1 MATLENVK
9 CSSTAGMLGNVA
21 AVLRVYAGVDEQ
33 LHSFLTS
40 ALRRRLGDP
49 KPRPPISQPV
59 AQLLDTK
66 AVYKTAALTCGFGT
80 TS

>member
-1 MATLENVK
+1 MVVK
-9 CSSTAGMLGNVA
+9 CEVQQHGRDVGKCGCCTEGACGSGRTTPLIPN
-21 AVLRVYAGVDEQ
+21 LC
-33 LHSFLTS
+33 T
-40 ALRRRLGDP
+40 RRRLGES

>member
-1 MATLENVK
+1 
-9 CSSTAGMLGNVA
+9 MLA
-21 AVLRVYAGVDEQ
+21 AALRVYAGVDEQ
-33 LHSFLTS
+33 LHSFLISTLEGGSLETS
-40 ALRRRLGDP
+40 PSVSPA
-49 KPRPPISQPV
+49 

>member
-1 MATLENVK
+1 
-9 CSSTAGMLGNVA
+9 MLGNVA
-21 AVLRVYAGVDEQ
+21 AALRVYAGVDEQ

-40 ALRRRLGDP
+40 ALEGGWVTP
-49 KPRPPISQPV
+49 KPRPPISQPA

-66 AVYKTAALTCGFGT
+66 AVYKNAALTCGFGT